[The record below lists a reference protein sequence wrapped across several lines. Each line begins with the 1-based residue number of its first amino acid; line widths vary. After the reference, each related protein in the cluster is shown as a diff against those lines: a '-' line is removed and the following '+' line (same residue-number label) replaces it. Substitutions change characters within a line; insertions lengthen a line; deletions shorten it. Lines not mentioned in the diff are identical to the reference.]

1 MDIIKFSINNPVK
14 IAVGV
19 LMTLLFGVLALTDVP
34 IQMTP
39 DVERPVVS
47 VRTTWQGRSPEEIEK
62 SILMEQEKKLKT
74 LQGLYKMTS
83 NASLGQGNIELEFT
97 VGYDMSRAV
106 QETSNRLNEVPRY
119 PDDVDRP
126 VIRAASAN
134 TDESIGIGLLQ
145 SKVDPNY
152 EMSEFYDYADRFI
165 KPAFERIKGLAEVQ
179 VYGGREHE
187 VQIRFDPVVLA
198 QSGVSV
204 DELRA
209 ALIADNLN
217 ESAGDL
223 ANGRINVRIRVLGRY
238 SDLEP
243 IRNVI
248 VKYNNGSPIYLR
260 DIATPHLVLQK
271 NTYFN
276 ASKGQTSMSMHFRRD
291 TGANVLLVMSDV
303 NKLIKEL
310 NKEPDAN
317 GFGGGL
323 LSNYKNDRYQI
334 RFRMIYDDST
344 YINKAVGLVQQ
355 NMIEGGILAVIV
367 LLVFLRSIRPTFIV
381 SLAIPISIVG
391 TFVVMY
397 VVGRNINV
405 ISLAGLA
412 FAIGMVIDC
421 AVVVLENIDRHLH
434 SGKSPFK
441 AAYDGTREVWGAVL
455 AQTLTTVA
463 VFGPVLT
470 IQEESGQLFCDLAIA
485 VSASVS
491 ISLLVAITVIPVS
504 SARWLSDK
512 SNKPPE
518 MMIAKLFKSIF
529 GLVHICNYFTKTYS
543 NFIYIM
549 LSRNPVTICLRILII
564 VTISVT
570 AILLSVI
577 LMPPASY
584 LPTGNKNMLN
594 GSMQL
599 PPSYTLR
606 QNELVGRRIEQF
618 LKPYWDA
625 KTVEEATAIRKI
637 YDRRNDRLE
646 TKIPPIGEFYIIARN
661 QGVMMTVTSS
671 DPEIVKPLESVLNT
685 MMNEIPGA
693 TGSALQQSIFGRRGG
708 GSNSVQ
714 IEVIGPEMGRLRLA
728 TRYLENEL
736 IREFSNSG
744 VRSDPQNYDLN
755 GPEWQLIVD
764 QVRAKELGFGV
775 QSLAYTAR
783 AMIDGIRVG
792 DFDFEGDSIDLT
804 LIRDPDIEI
813 TPDEFPMLPIAIRD
827 SDDSRQIIPVGQ
839 LFTIEKAE
847 ASQQIRRVE
856 QERAIRLTVNP
867 SVDVALETAQKKI
880 MEIVEQCRKDGGL
893 TPDIMIRLAGNAD
906 KLSQA
911 KAAVLGKWS
920 GFNLESILSLIAS
933 RFFLSLVITYLLMA
947 ALFESFIYPLVIM
960 FSVPFAMVGGFIG
973 LAIMRWHDP
982 SQQMDTL
989 TMLGFVLLIGVVVNN
1004 AILLVHQALNFM
1016 RGLGESDEDVIEVMG
1031 YKEAIKESVKT
1042 RMRPIFMT
1050 TTTAIIGMTP
1060 LVVKSGAGS
1069 ELYHGIGSVV
1079 VGGLLCSTIFSL
1091 LIVPLLLSLMFDIQA
1106 ALNFITTI
1114 RNKEK

>member
-14 IAVGV
+14 VAVGV
-19 LMTLLFGVLALTDVP
+19 LLTLLFGVLALTDVP

-119 PDDVDRP
+119 PVDVDRP

-145 SKVDPNY
+145 SRTDPDF

-165 KPAFERIKGLAEVQ
+165 KPAFERIKDLSEVQ

-217 ESAGDL
+217 ESAGDM

-238 SDLEP
+238 ADLEP

-248 VKYNNGSPIYLR
+248 VKYIDGAPVYLR

-276 ASKGQTSMSMHFRRD
+276 ASKGQTSMSIHFRRD
-291 TGANVLLVMSDV
+291 TGANVLSVMSQV
-303 NKLIKEL
+303 NKLVKEI

-334 RFRMIYDDST
+334 RFRMIYDDSN

-355 NMIEGGILAVIV
+355 NMFEGGILAVVV
-367 LLVFLRSIRPTFIV
+367 LLFFLRSVRPTFVV

-397 VVGRNINV
+397 AAKRNINV

-434 SGKSPFK
+434 SGKSPLK

-470 IQEESGQLFCDLAIA
+470 IEEESGQLFRDLAIA
-485 VSASVS
+485 VSASVL
-491 ISLLVAITVIPVS
+491 ISLLVAITVIPVL
-504 SARWLSDK
+504 SARWLGAK

-518 MMIAKLFKSIF
+518 MMIVRLLKNLF
-529 GLVHICNYFTKTYS
+529 GLVTLCNYLTNAYS
-543 NFIYIM
+543 NFIYRM
-549 LSRNPVTICLRILII
+549 AARNFVTIILRIAII
-564 VTISVT
+564 VIISAT
-570 AILLSVI
+570 AIILSVI

-584 LPTGNKNMLN
+584 LPTGNKNVLN
-594 GSMQL
+594 GNMQL
-599 PPSYTLR
+599 PPSYTLP
-606 QNELVGRRIEQF
+606 QNELVGRRVEQF
-618 LKPYWDA
+618 LRPYWDA
-625 KTVEEATAIRKI
+625 KTVEEATAIRQI
-637 YDRRNDRLE
+637 YDRRNNKLE
-646 TKIPPIGEFYIIARN
+646 TKIAPIAEFYIIARN
-661 QGVMMTVTSS
+661 QGVMMTVTSR
-671 DPEIVKPLESVLNT
+671 DPELVKPLESVLNT
-685 MMNEIPGA
+685 MMSEIPGA
-693 TGSALQQSIFGRRGG
+693 SGVAQQQSIFGRRGG

-714 IEVIGPEMGRLRLA
+714 IEIIGSEMGRLRSA
-728 TRYLENEL
+728 TRYLESAL
-736 IREFSNSG
+736 IREFSGSG
-744 VRSDPQNYDLN
+744 VRSEPQNYDLN

-804 LIRDPDIEI
+804 LIRDPDIQV
-813 TPDEFPMLPIAIRD
+813 TPDEFPMLPIAVRD

-867 SVDVALETAQKKI
+867 PVEVALETAQKKI
-880 MEIVEQCRKDGGL
+880 LEIVEQCRKDGGL

-911 KAAVLGKWS
+911 RAAVLGKWS
-920 GFNLESILSLIAS
+920 GFNWESILSLISS
-933 RFFLSLVITYLLMA
+933 RFFLSIVITYLLMS
-947 ALFESFIYPLVIM
+947 ALFESFIYPMVIM

-973 LAIMRWHDP
+973 LALMRWHDP
-982 SQQMDTL
+982 AQQMDTL

-1016 RGLGESDEDVIEVMG
+1016 RGFGESSEDVIEAMD
-1031 YKEAIKESVKT
+1031 YKSAIKESVRT

-1050 TTTAIIGMTP
+1050 TTTAIIGMLP

-1079 VGGLLCSTIFSL
+1079 VGGLMCSTIFSL
-1091 LIVPLLLSLMFDIQA
+1091 LIVPLLFSLMFDIKA
-1106 ALNFITTI
+1106 AIKSIL
-1114 RNKEK
+1114 

>member
-14 IAVGV
+14 VAVGV
-19 LMTLLFGVLALTDVP
+19 LLTLLFGILALTDVP

-47 VRTTWQGRSPEEIEK
+47 IRTTWQGRSPEEIEK
-62 SILMEQEKKLKT
+62 SIIMEQEKKLKT

-83 NASLGQGNIELEFT
+83 NASLGQGSIELEFT

-145 SKVDPNY
+145 SQTDPY
-152 EMSEFYDYADRFI
+152 FEMSEFYDYADRFI

-223 ANGRINVRIRVLGRY
+223 ANGRINVRVRVLGRY

-248 VKYNNGSPIYLR
+248 VKYIDGSPVYLR
-260 DIATPHLVLQK
+260 DIATPYLVLQK

-276 ASKGQTSMSMHFRRD
+276 ASKGQTSMSIHFRRD
-291 TGANVLLVMSDV
+291 TGANVLSVMSEV
-303 NKLIKEL
+303 NKLVKEL
-310 NKEPDAN
+310 NRDPDAN

-323 LSNYKNDRYQI
+323 LSNYKNDRYKI
-334 RFRMIYDDST
+334 RFRMIYDDSN

-355 NMIEGGILAVIV
+355 NMIEGGILAIIV
-367 LLVFLRSIRPTFIV
+367 LLIFLRSVRPTFIV

-397 VVGRNINV
+397 FAGRNINV

-434 SGKSPFK
+434 SGKSPVK

-470 IQEESGQLFCDLAIA
+470 IEEESGQLFCDLAIA
-485 VSASVS
+485 VSASVL

-504 SARWLSDK
+504 AANWLGDK

-518 MMIAKLFKSIF
+518 LMMTKLFKGLF
-529 GLVHICNYFTKTYS
+529 GLVNLCNYSTRKYS
-543 NFIYIM
+543 NFIYTMM
-549 LSRNPVTICLRILII
+549 LRNPAMIILRVVII
-564 VTISVT
+564 TVISVA
-570 AILLSVI
+570 AIIFSAY

-584 LPTGNKNMLN
+584 LPTGNKNVLN
-594 GSMQL
+594 GNMQL
-599 PPSYTLR
+599 PPSYTLP

-625 KTVEEATAIRKI
+625 KNIEEATAIRKI
-637 YDRRNDRLE
+637 YDRRNNKLE
-646 TKIPPIGEFYIIARN
+646 TKIAPISEFYIIARN

-671 DPEIVKPLESVLNT
+671 DPELVKPLESVINT

-728 TRYLENEL
+728 TRYLEDEL
-736 IREFSNSG
+736 VREFSRSG
-744 VRSDPQNYDLN
+744 VRSEPQNYDLN

-813 TPDEFPMLPIAIRD
+813 TPDEFPMLPVVVRD

-867 SVDVALETAQKKI
+867 PLEVALETAQKKI
-880 MEIVEQCRKDGGL
+880 MEIVEQCRRDGGL

-911 KAAVLGKWS
+911 RAAVLGRWT
-920 GFNLESILSLIAS
+920 GLNLESVLSLIAS
-933 RFFLSLVITYLLMA
+933 RFFLSLLITYLLMA
-947 ALFESFIYPLVIM
+947 ALFESFIYPFVIM

-973 LAIMRWHDP
+973 LALMRWHDP
-982 SQQMDTL
+982 SQQLDTL

-1004 AILLVHQALNFM
+1004 AILLVHQSLNFM
-1016 RGLGESDEDVIEVMG
+1016 RGFGESQEDTVEALG
-1031 YKEAIKESVKT
+1031 YREAIRESVRT

-1050 TTTAIIGMTP
+1050 TTTAIIGMLP

-1079 VGGLLCSTIFSL
+1079 VGGLVCSTIFSL
-1091 LIVPLLLSLMFDIQA
+1091 LIVPLLLSLMFDVKA
-1106 ALNFITTI
+1106 AINSLFKSI
-1114 RNKEK
+1114 K

>member
-1 MDIIKFSINNPVK
+1 MDIIKFSIDNPVK
-14 IAVGV
+14 VAVGV
-19 LMTLLFGVLALTDVP
+19 LLTLLFGVLALTDVP

-74 LQGLYKMTS
+74 LQGLYQMTS

-119 PDDVDRP
+119 PEDVDRP

-145 SKVDPNY
+145 SKADPNF
-152 EMSEFYDYADRFI
+152 EMSEFFDYADRFV
-165 KPAFERIKGLAEVQ
+165 KPAFERIKGMAEVQ

-209 ALIADNLN
+209 ALIGDNLD
-217 ESAGDL
+217 ESAGDM

-248 VKYNNGSPIYLR
+248 VKYVNGSPVYLR

-276 ASKGQTSMSMHFRRD
+276 ASKGQTSMSIHFRRD
-291 TGANVLLVMSDV
+291 TGANVLSIMSAVNELV
-303 NKLIKEL
+303 KEL
-310 NKEPDAN
+310 NAEPAAN

-355 NMIEGGILAVIV
+355 NMLEGGILAIVV
-367 LLVFLRSIRPTFIV
+367 LLLFLRSVRPTFIV
-381 SLAIPISIVG
+381 SLAIPISVVG

-397 VVGRNINV
+397 WAGRNINV

-434 SGKSPFK
+434 TGKSPLK

-470 IQEESGQLFCDLAIA
+470 IEEESGQLFCDLAIA
-485 VSASVS
+485 VSASVL

-504 SARWLSDK
+504 AAKWLGKKADKPSD
-512 SNKPPE
+512 
-518 MMIAKLFKSIF
+518 MFVMKLFKNLF
-529 GLVHICNYFTKTYS
+529 GLVNFCNYVTQMYS
-543 NFIYIM
+543 NFIYAMTARNSVAIC
-549 LSRNPVTICLRILII
+549 SRLLII
-564 VTISVT
+564 AVISVT
-570 AILLSVI
+570 AIILSVI

-584 LPTGNKNMLN
+584 LPTGNKNVLS

-599 PPSYTLR
+599 PPSYTLQ

-625 KTVEEATAIRKI
+625 KTIEEATAIREI
-637 YDRRNDRLE
+637 YDRRNNKLE
-646 TKIPPIGEFYIIARN
+646 TKIAPIDEFYIIARN
-661 QGVMMTVTSS
+661 QGVMMTTTSR
-671 DPEIVKPLESVLNT
+671 DPELVKPLESVLNT

-693 TGSALQQSIFGRRGG
+693 SGSAQQQSIFGRRGG

-714 IEVIGPEMGRLRLA
+714 IEVVGPEMGRLRLA
-728 TRYLENEL
+728 TRHLEDEL
-736 IREFSNSG
+736 VREFSRAG
-744 VRSDPQNYDLN
+744 VRSEPQNYDLN

-783 AMIDGIRVG
+783 AMIDGIRIG

-804 LIRDPDIEI
+804 LIRDPDIQI
-813 TPDEFPMLPIAIRD
+813 TPDEFPMLPIAVRD
-827 SDDSRQIIPVGQ
+827 SDESRQIIPMGQ
-839 LFTIEKAE
+839 LFTVEKAE

-867 SVDVALETAQKKI
+867 PSEVALETAQKRI
-880 MEIVEQCRKDGGL
+880 MEIVEECRRDGGL

-906 KLSQA
+906 KLSQTR
-911 KAAVLGKWS
+911 AAVLGKWS
-920 GFNLESILSLIAS
+920 GFNLESVLSLVAS

-947 ALFESFIYPLVIM
+947 ALFESFAYPMVIM

-973 LAIMRWHDP
+973 LALMRWHDP

-1016 RGLGESDEDVIEVMG
+1016 RGFGESSEDKVEVLG
-1031 YKEAIKESVKT
+1031 YREAIRESVKS

-1050 TTTAIIGMTP
+1050 TATAIIGMLP
-1060 LVVKSGAGS
+1060 LVVKGGAGS

-1079 VGGLLCSTIFSL
+1079 VGGLVCSTVFSL
-1091 LIVPLLLSLMFDIQA
+1091 LIVPLLLSLVFDVK
-1106 ALNFITTI
+1106 ALVLY
-1114 RNKEK
+1114 RSRYGR